1 MGTQGRRPGGD
12 WPAYLAGLILLAA
25 LIALI
30 VQAEIGAAELIDE
43 AQTALWW
50 LAAALAG
57 GALAL
62 AAWFLERRAA
72 AARAAAERERAIA
85 ELEALHERELAA
97 ERERR
102 LAEREEERRRHA
114 FELEGERGR
123 LTAQLENERTR
134 LTAELE
140 GERSRLTAELEGER
154 SRLTAELEGERTRHA
169 QELEGERSR
178 LTAELEGERSRH
190 AEELEAERARHAREL
205 DGERRRLSAEL
216 DEVRERLE
224 AQVRERDDLLGQLRE
239 QVAEHAEAL
248 EMARDR
254 AQRFSRRD
262 ERERDANRKL
272 RQQIAEL
279 QSRNGALGDWR
290 DIRLL
295 VLRMAMALV
304 EADKGLLLTRD
315 ADGDGEIDASLELVA
330 AEGFSSDA
338 GSSQLAQRFGHETLE
353 RDRIVRE
360 DRPEDEPQA
369 DASRADEEIDNLVAI
384 PIYIRDRFG
393 GVVVCANRPGG
404 FEELDD
410 EVLLALGD
418 QAGAALQN
426 QRLHDELRRS
436 YISTIRVLAEAI
448 QAKDP
453 FLRGH
458 SEEVSDYV
466 AAVAAQLGLDGRAR
480 EQLVVGSLLHDIGKI
495 GISERILHKPA
506 KLTQEEFAVIQLH
519 PRIGYRLIEQV
530 AALAPIAPAIL
541 HHHERYD
548 GGGYPTGLVGEQIPL
563 EARIVCVADAFSAMT
578 ADRPYRAR
586 MPLDEACEEL
596 LRHAGTQFD
605 PEIVRVF
612 VEEVR
617 KPGAGG
623 SRSEETPLA
632 TALDDAELQLHRQPD
647 EPVLGAGAAGLTD
660 SVTLLYGHRYFHE
673 IAAAEAERA
682 RVQERAFS
690 VLLMHVDE
698 VEHVN
703 EVDGYAAGD
712 AHLRTCARALS
723 RLGVRVGATA
733 CREGGLTL
741 GLLVPASR
749 DTDADVLAAE
759 AREALRECGAMRL
772 AVESWRP
779 GDSGDAVIARARVSL
794 ATQAEPTV

>member
-1 MGTQGRRPGGD
+1 V
-12 WPAYLAGLILLAA
+12 LLAS
-25 LIALI
+25 LVALI
-30 VQAEIGAAELIDE
+30 VQAELGAAELIDQ

-50 LAAALAG
+50 LAAAVLG

-62 AAWFLERRAA
+62 AAWWLERRGA
-72 AARAAAERERAIA
+72 AARAAAERERERA
-85 ELEALHERELAA
+85 ELEALRERELAA

-102 LAEREEERRRHA
+102 LAELEDERRRHA
-114 FELEGERGR
+114 TELEGERAR
-123 LTAQLENERTR
+123 LTGQLENERTR

-140 GERSRLTAELEGER
+140 GERSRLTAELEGEK
-154 SRLTAELEGERTRHA
+154 SRLTG
-169 QELEGERSR
+169 ELEGERSR
-178 LTAELEGERSRH
+178 LTS
-190 AEELEAERARHAREL
+190 ELEAERARHAQAEEAARAQHASEL
-205 DGERRRLSAEL
+205 EAERSRLTAEL
-216 DEVRERLE
+216 EAVRAQLTD
-224 AQVRERDDLLGQLRE
+224 QVRERDDLLAQLRD
-239 QVAEHAEAL
+239 QVSEHAAAL
-248 EMARDR
+248 EMAKDR

-262 ERERDANRKL
+262 ERERDANRQL
-272 RQQIAEL
+272 REQIAEL
-279 QSRNGALGDWR
+279 QSQNGTLGDWQN
-290 DIRLL
+290 IREL
-295 VLRMAMALV
+295 VLRMAMTLV
-304 EADKGLLLTRD
+304 EAEKGLLLTRD
-315 ADGDGEIDASLELVA
+315 ADGDGEIDETLELVA
-330 AEGFSSDA
+330 AEGFDGDA
-338 GSSQLAQRFGHETLE
+338 ANSELAQRFGHETLE
-353 RDRIVRE
+353 RDKIIRE
-360 DRPEDEPQA
+360 DTPEDEPQS
-369 DASRADEEIDNLVAI
+369 DASHADREIDNLVAI

-393 GVVVCANRPGG
+393 GVVVCANRPDG

-436 YISTIRVLAEAI
+436 YISTIRMLAEAI

-466 AAVAAQLGLDGRAR
+466 AAVAERLGLDGRAR
-480 EQLVVGSLLHDIGKI
+480 EQLIVGSLLHDVGKI

-530 AALAPIAPAIL
+530 PALRPIAAAIL

-586 MPLDEACEEL
+586 MALDDACEEL
-596 LRHAGTQFD
+596 QRHAGTQFD
-605 PEIVRVF
+605 PEIVRIF
-612 VEEVR
+612 VEEVQCR
-617 KPGAGG
+617 PPEHSDA
-623 SRSEETPLA
+623 LA
-632 TALDDAELQLHRQPD
+632 NALDDAELQVHRQPD
-647 EPVLGAGAAGLTD
+647 EPVLGAGAVALTD
-660 SVTLLYGHRYFHE
+660 SVTLLYGHRYLHE

-682 RVQERAFS
+682 AIQDRAFS
-690 VLLMHVDE
+690 ILLVHIDE

-712 AHLRTCARALS
+712 AHLRSCARALS
-723 RLGVRVGATA
+723 RLAVRLGATA

-772 AVESWRP
+772 AVETWRP
-779 GDSGDAVIARARVSL
+779 GDTGDAVIDRARVSL
-794 ATQAEPTV
+794 ATQSEPTL